1 MFIPKLHN
9 NPNLIRIPLL
19 SAQIIMPS
27 IHKLTLVYIHYRA
40 VKLWVLEVQS
50 LVVHTNR
57 HDVVTSVVVLLVGAG
72 ICGRFEDLD
81 EDDHWLTNQ
90 EILLEFG

>member
-1 MFIPKLHN
+1 MPILKLHN

-40 VKLWVLEVQS
+40 VKLRVLEIQP
-50 LVVHTNR
+50 LVVHANR
-57 HDVVTSVVVLLVGAG
+57 HDIVTSVVVLLVRAG
-72 ICGRFEDLD
+72 I
-81 EDDHWLTNQ
+81 
-90 EILLEFG
+90 